1 MIMIIAI
8 IYLSDIDQQLKITFR
23 KSTGFPLKKST
34 PTFYSPPP
42 PPKISKNC
50 MSPLFANIKIFLGPP
65 EERGDTV
72 YLLLTEC
79 ELFAIGGHVTSLL
92 S

>member
-34 PTFYSPPP
+34 PSFYSPPP
-42 PPKISKNC
+42 P